1 VVCEVQEGHL
11 VAVHGAPE
19 EGGHAAAG
27 VAHGEAA
34 AVHGEAVVVHDDEV
48 DLEPV
53 RVVVEGGGD
62 QAVADYA
69 FFSLP
74 FDEMNSDSN
83 SGSGSGGSSG
93 IPVQGAVLLSVLA
106 IVPIIGTILL

>member
-1 VVCEVQEGHL
+1 M
-11 VAVHGAPE
+11 AVHGAPE

-27 VAHGEAA
+27 VARGVAGVARGEAA
-34 AVHGEAVVVHDDEV
+34 AVHGEAVVVRDDEV

-62 QAVADYA
+62 QVVADYA

-74 FDEMNSDSN
+74 LTRQKM
-83 SGSGSGGSSG
+83 
-93 IPVQGAVLLSVLA
+93 ITAVVVVVDL
-106 IVPIIGTILL
+106 